1 MEPSFATAW
10 LVPRLDTF
18 RSNHPDVDVLIDSSL
33 RIVDLEQGEADLG
46 IRFGRLPSNELLSV
60 RLFDEVLSAYCSP
73 RLAGRERMLKQLE
86 DLQQVTL
93 LHWDL
98 TQYEWVSATRKWMD
112 WRKWLAQAGAEHVS
126 PGGSLHFSD
135 YNLALQAAIA
145 GQGVVL
151 GSKPVLAKLEEA
163 GLLCD
168 PFNVQVKTDIGYDL
182 VTTARAKRRPEVQC
196 FIDWI
201 AAEVGL
207 TESAHMWA
215 AVNP

>member
-1 MEPSFATAW
+1 M
-10 LVPRLDTF
+10 
-18 RSNHPDVDVLIDSSL
+18 
-33 RIVDLEQGEADLG
+33 
-46 IRFGRLPSNELLSV
+46 
-60 RLFDEVLSAYCSP
+60 
-73 RLAGRERMLKQLE
+73 
-86 DLQQVTL
+86 
-93 LHWDL
+93 

-112 WRKWLAQAGAEHVS
+112 WRKWLVQAGAEHVS

-215 AVNP
+215 AVEP